1 MKRAETLNAINEIL
15 LSAVTPDELLARLVG
30 DISKV
35 AGADKCLVIEIRDEG
50 FVITHVRDVRDDLV
64 GRARSAEFFPGFA
77 LAAET
82 KRPLLIQDTWLD
94 PITNKR
100 FVVPY
105 ALRAYQLLPLLVGDT
120 VVAVLA
126 LAYDEPRAFDVDDA
140 EFCTKAAMAMSVA
153 LRNALLYESE
163 VTARQRAADELEL
176 TTLLVSTAGKL
187 AEPESL
193 DVRLQNVSELL
204 RSSLRHERVVI
215 DLWDEA
221 SRELR
226 IVAVAGED
234 SMLTGTYQWD
244 QCSQPIREVIETGRS
259 VVAEFPGEPETMR
272 GVVPAER
279 GFRLVLIVPML
290 VGGRTVGLIAADQPS
305 EALEFSARETE
316 IVQGIASQAAAVVEN
331 ERLLAAER
339 LQSQRTELLKDVA
352 IAAASSL
359 DLQEVASATLRAAG
373 DRLGAH
379 WGVVCLLDAEAG
391 VFRRLASVG
400 LPETPQPSEIP
411 ADETTVAG
419 RVLTE
424 NLPFLTHEI
433 GRPHDAASDPE
444 LCSDLQADRWI
455 VLPIE
460 TAGKMIAALT
470 LAFEGER
477 SFTDG
482 EVSLF
487 SAVAGQL
494 SIAIKNAQLFASETE
509 VRRRAAALHEVT
521 VLATSSLEMTEV
533 ADKVARHIAEK
544 LGVNVVTFWLL
555 NEHLGRLFPISGVGF
570 PAEFYEHFSPGVGLD
585 QDFEIVKAVEERE
598 PVIRS
603 ERQLGEVPEPVRA
616 AYERFGVDLRALLV
630 LPVQSRNRMIGAIT
644 LAWDTPKTISADE
657 VTFFSSVANNLA
669 VAADNAQL
677 FGDATRGSSLSET
690 LNEIDVRIH
699 STLDLDEIMQRALDD
714 GTLALGCDAGTIE
727 TRRGESW
734 LVRYQHG
741 MSEADIGRVLSED
754 EAPAAMSCA
763 RSRQPLVV
771 EDVAADERMNV
782 GFIRE
787 NGIASAMAAPL
798 IVRDEVIGCLLF
810 YAIENRRTFAGTEID
825 FTRKLAAEVSLALEN
840 AALHEASQLELK
852 RTRVLQAVA
861 TATTG
866 SLSLSEIAQRT
877 LDELRALPELAA
889 GAVYSLNDAKGKLKG
904 LAFLGYEDDLERQ
917 VRDLAVDKT
926 TNPGRLVAEDLA
938 LLTHEDEGC
947 PKEADARLEKMGVP
961 SARWL
966 VLPIKTSGVLVG
978 AMGLIFDGRRSFQPP
993 ELVLF
998 QGVADTLAS
1007 AFSAA
1012 RLHDEL
1018 QESYSATSAILESI
1032 SDGFYALDR
1041 QWRFTYANAELARL
1055 VAIDSSDLVGQPLE
1069 EAFGA
1074 DLAAALR
1081 EVYTPAMDGDR
1092 VVESEWYIEP
1102 SSLWIETRAY
1112 PSVEGIS
1119 VYVTDVTERKA
1130 AEEALREAR
1139 ERADIMAMMLD
1150 ESAQPFG
1157 VGSLDGSI
1165 TNVNQ
1170 AFCDLTGYSAEE
1182 LALISWE
1189 TALTPPEYT
1198 EFEAEQLAELEST
1211 GGPIRYEKE
1220 FMRKDGTRVPVELLV
1235 HLESDEGGK
1244 PEYYYSFVTD
1254 LTDRKERER
1263 LEDAL
1268 NDIRT
1273 AIGGTLDRGEITA
1286 IALEAGAAAIDADSA
1301 VFFEHTAG
1309 RWSLSRS
1316 VGLPKAAAHGPLK
1329 DGDALAAPVAAAGK
1343 RAVLINDPSADPR
1356 LDPDVVKRHRVKSL
1370 IAIPLG
1376 VNGAELGAIAFYHRR
1391 SAAPFTSVQFDFAS
1405 RLGHAVTLAIQ
1416 NSMLYERERRIADT
1430 LQEALMTPPEPISGV
1445 EIGYVYQAASNSANV
1460 GGDFFDVFSI
1470 DERHCGILIGD
1481 VSGKGIDAA
1490 RLTSLLHH
1498 GVRAYS
1504 METIDAREVLD
1515 RLNRL
1520 VCRLSPVDQYATVF
1534 LGVLD
1539 LANGKLRYCS
1549 AGHPLPVVLSEKEA
1563 IFLTTTRSPLLG
1575 GFAEAEFRSLDTV
1588 LLPGE
1593 TLVLYTD
1600 GVTEARREG
1609 ELLGEERLLRLLGK
1623 MTRTPTSKLPQR
1635 LLDRVLDFSDGHL
1648 RDDTVILS
1656 VALAEKADGTLGGS
1670 DVRLASA

>member
-30 DISKV
+30 DVSKV
-35 AGADKCLVIEIRDEG
+35 AGADKCLVIEMREEG
-50 FVITHVRDVRDDLV
+50 FVITHVRNVRADLV
-64 GRARSAEFFPGFA
+64 GQARSAEFFPGFA

-82 KRPLLIQDTWLD
+82 KRPLLVQDTWLD

-105 ALRAYQLLPLLVGDT
+105 ALRAFQLLPLVVGDV

-163 VTARQRAADELEL
+163 VSARQNAADELEL
-176 TTLLVSTAGKL
+176 TSLLLSAAGKL
-187 AEPESL
+187 AEPGSL
-193 DVRLQNVSELL
+193 DTRLKSLCELL

-215 DLWDEA
+215 DLWDDV

-244 QCSQPIREVIETGRS
+244 QCSQAVHDAIETGRS
-259 VVAEFPGEPETMR
+259 VVAEFADQSETMR
-272 GVVPAER
+272 GAVSEER
-279 GFRLVLIVPML
+279 GFKLVLIVPML
-290 VGGRTVGLIAADQPS
+290 VGGRTVGLISADQPR

-352 IAAASSL
+352 MAAASSL
-359 DLQEVASATLRAAG
+359 DLREVANATLHAAG
-373 DRLGAH
+373 DRFGAH
-379 WGVVCLLDAEAG
+379 WGVVCLLDRDAG
-391 VFRRLASVG
+391 VFRRLASIG
-400 LPETPQPSEIP
+400 LPELPVSREIP
-411 ADETTVAG
+411 ADGTTVAG
-419 RVLTE
+419 RILTE

-444 LCSDLQADRWI
+444 LCSDLEADRWI
-455 VLPIE
+455 VLPIG
-460 TAGKMIAALT
+460 TSGKMIAALT
-470 LAFEGER
+470 LAFQGKR

-494 SIAIKNAQLFASETE
+494 GIAIKNAQLFESEME
-509 VRRRAAALHEVT
+509 VQRRVAALHEVT

-533 ADKVARHIAEK
+533 ADKTARHIAEK
-544 LGVNVVTFWLL
+544 LGVGVVTFWVLD
-555 NEHLGRLFPISGVGF
+555 EHLGRLFPVSGVGF
-570 PAEFYEHFSPGVGLD
+570 PPEFYEHFAGGVGFD
-585 QDFEIVKAVEERE
+585 QDFEIVKAVEERK
-598 PVIRS
+598 PVVRS
-603 ERQLGEVPEPVRA
+603 NEQIEEVPEPVRA
-616 AYERFGVDLRALLV
+616 AYKRFGLDLRALLV

-644 LAWDTPKTISADE
+644 LAWDTPKTISADD
-657 VTFFSSVANNLA
+657 VTFFSSMANNLA
-669 VAADNAQL
+669 IAADNAQL
-677 FGDATRGSSLSET
+677 FGDAMRSASLGET

-714 GTLALGCDAGTIE
+714 GTVALGCDAGTIE
-727 TRRGESW
+727 TRDGESW

-741 MSEADIGRVLSED
+741 MSEGDIGRSLVQA
-754 EAPAAMSCA
+754 EAPMAMSCA

-771 EDVAADERMNV
+771 EDVAGDERMNV
-782 GFIRE
+782 GYVRE
-787 NGIASAMAAPL
+787 NGIASVLAAPL
-798 IVRDEVIGCLLF
+798 IVRDEVMGCLLF
-810 YAIENRRTFAGTEID
+810 YAKERLRTFTDTEID
-825 FTRKLAAEVSLALEN
+825 FARKLAAEVSLALEN
-840 AALHEASQLELK
+840 AALHEAGQLELM

-861 TATTG
+861 TATSG
-866 SLSLSEIAQRT
+866 SLSLSEIAQHA
-877 LDELRALPELAA
+877 LDELRPLPELAA
-889 GAVYSLNDAKGKLKG
+889 GAVYALDEAEHSLSG
-904 LAFLGYEDDLERQ
+904 LAFLGYEEDLRQ
-917 VRDLAVDKT
+917 QVQELTVDST
-926 TNPGRLVAEDLA
+926 SNPGRLVAEGLG

-947 PKEADARLEKMGVP
+947 PKEADVRLEKMGVP

-966 VLPIKTSGVLVG
+966 VLPIKTSGVVVG
-978 AMGLIFDGRRSFQPP
+978 AMGLIFHGERSFQPP

-998 QGVADTLAS
+998 QGIADTLAS

-1018 QESYSATSAILESI
+1018 QVSYSATSAILESI

-1041 QWRFTYANAELARL
+1041 EWCFTYANAELARL
-1055 VAIDSSDLVGQPLE
+1055 VAIDPADLLGMSLR
-1069 EAFGA
+1069 EAFGEE
-1074 DLAAALR
+1074 AAVAFQEAYR
-1081 EVYTPAMDGDR
+1081 SAMEGER
-1092 VVESEWYIEP
+1092 VVESEWYIAP
-1102 SSLWIETRAY
+1102 SHRWVETRAY
-1112 PSVEGIS
+1112 PSAEGIS

-1139 ERADIMAMMLD
+1139 ERADIMATMLD

-1157 VGSLDGSI
+1157 VGNLDGSI
-1165 TNVNQ
+1165 TNVNH
-1170 AFCDLTGYSAEE
+1170 AFCELTGYSAEE
-1182 LALISWE
+1182 LGLISWA

-1198 EFEAEQLAELEST
+1198 EFEAEQLAELESS
-1211 GGPIRYEKE
+1211 GGPVRYEKE

-1235 HLESDEGGK
+1235 HLETDEDGK
-1244 PEYYYSFVTD
+1244 PEYYFSFVTD

-1263 LEDAL
+1263 LDVAL

-1273 AIGGTLDRGEITA
+1273 AIGGTLDRREITA
-1286 IALEAGAAAIDADSA
+1286 VALEAGAAAIDADSA
-1301 VFFEHTAG
+1301 AFFERVG
-1309 RWSLSRS
+1309 DRWSLSRG
-1316 VGLPKAAAHGPLK
+1316 VGLPKTVALGPLK
-1329 DGDALAAPVAAAGK
+1329 GGDALAAPVVAAGK
-1343 RAVLINDPSADPR
+1343 QPVLINDPSSDPR
-1356 LDPDVVKRHRVKSL
+1356 LDSDVVKRYRVKSL
-1370 IAIPLG
+1370 IALPLG

-1430 LQEALMTPPEPISGV
+1430 LQEALMTPPEVIAGV
-1445 EIGYVYQAASNSANV
+1445 ETGYLYEAASNSANV
-1460 GGDFFDVFSI
+1460 GGDFFDVFVI
-1470 DERHCGILIGD
+1470 DERRCGILIGD

-1490 RLTSLLHH
+1490 RLTSLLHD

-1504 METIDAREVLD
+1504 METIDPREVLD

-1534 LGVLD
+1534 FGVLD
-1539 LANGKLRYCS
+1539 VANGRLRYCS
-1549 AGHPLPVVLSEKEA
+1549 AGHPLPVVLGEKEA
-1563 IFLTTTRSPLLG
+1563 TFLASTRSPLLG

-1588 LLPGE
+1588 LLPAE

-1609 ELLGEERLLRLLGK
+1609 EFLGEERLLKLLGK

-1635 LLDRVLDFSDGHL
+1635 LLDRVLDFSGGDL
-1648 RDDTVILS
+1648 RDDTVIVS
-1656 VALAEKADGTLGGS
+1656 VALAEKAQGALDAA
-1670 DVRLASA
+1670 DARLASA